1 MKKKSIYYKLLTVLL
16 FTTILSSCL
25 VAVKVGTIAIE
36 AGGTSKL
43 NINGGSITVDA
54 SGDGL
59 DSNGSIVMTK
69 GTVIVSG
76 PTTNNNGALD
86 YDGTFEISGG
96 LLMSAGSSGMEQ
108 TTSEESTQNSII
120 MTYTE
125 TQKTGTVVNLEDNK
139 GNSVGTFTP
148 KKDYQSVVV
157 SSPELVKDETYTLYS
172 GETKV
177 VEFTIASSITWL
189 NEDGVTTSKSS
200 NQGGPGNQGGQGN
213 PGERGQMDPT
223 VIKTAYSTV
232 LKALV
237 LDKTI
242 TQEQSDKVLVETEN
256 MKPGR
261 GGASPDDKGQD
272 DGAPADGTMF
282 KNDSL
287 SELVTSKVI
296 TQAQADTIN
305 QKFQE
310 AMISAQTTTTK

>member
-108 TTSEESTQNSII
+108 ATSEESTQNSII

-125 TQKTGTVVNLEDNK
+125 TQKAGTVVNLEDNK

-177 VEFTIASSITWL
+177 VEFTIASSVTWL

-256 MKPGR
+256 
-261 GGASPDDKGQD
+261 
-272 DGAPADGTMF
+272 
-282 KNDSL
+282 
-287 SELVTSKVI
+287 I
-296 TQAQADTIN
+296 
-305 QKFQE
+305 
-310 AMISAQTTTTK
+310 